1 MENFNA
7 HKAYNK
13 RVTDHFNAKY
23 GGGTVKAA
31 VKESYCNMIEALSD
45 HIDVIERA
53 CKALRKTGYGS
64 VIWSTSH
71 A

>member
-13 RVTDHFNAKY
+13 RVTDYFNAKY

-31 VKESYCNMIEALSD
+31 VKESYCNMIEVLSD
-45 HIDVIERA
+45 HMDVVEHA
-53 CKALRKTGYGS
+53 CKALRKTGYES
-64 VIWSTSH
+64 VI
-71 A
+71 